1 MDRDYLPHVA
11 EMNRSGGADPGLADY
26 GRTGTLQL
34 SYVRLNRVRYS
45 FCPVKLFRH
54 LLLTGLILPPCVT
67 GLFYRR
73 VPYLP
78 GVRATRAVVPTLRV
92 FSGPSEGSMPGC
104 SNLD

>member
-45 FCPVKLFRH
+45 FCPVKLFCH
-54 LLLTGLILPPCVT
+54 LLLTGLILPALCYWPFFT
-67 GLFYRR
+67 GVCPTYQACALPALWFRR
-73 VPYLP
+73 L
-78 GVRATRAVVPTLRV
+78 G
-92 FSGPSEGSMPGC
+92 FSRDHRGF
-104 SNLD
+104 NAR